1 MLLLFPLSGLFTTLP
16 PEYRRKVYP
25 QRKLYNCC
33 IIKKGRINNKNIMK
47 MSKRKG
53 FTLIELLVVI
63 AIIGILASIVLASLN
78 SARKKSRDA
87 RRVADVKQIQLA
99 LEMYFDS
106 NKSYPLPLLSATLPT
121 GCGGSA
127 CMSTV
132 PTDPL
137 GGNYSYA
144 ALGSGT
150 SCTSYHLGASIE
162 ENNPTLLGGDADA
175 AAGTPCT
182 NGGTDFNGG
191 PSPDAAKCVAGDA
204 GSYCYDLKP

>member
-1 MLLLFPLSGLFTTLP
+1 M
-16 PEYRRKVYP
+16 
-25 QRKLYNCC
+25 
-33 IIKKGRINNKNIMK
+33 NKRN
-47 MSKRKG
+47 KG

-106 NKSYPLPLLSATLPT
+106 NRNYPIPPLSTTLPT
-121 GCGGSA
+121 GCGGA
-127 CMSTV
+127 PCMSTV

-137 GGNYSYA
+137 GVAPNNAYNYA
-144 ALGSGT
+144 ALGSGA

-162 ENNPTLLGGDADA
+162 ENNPTLLDGDADA
-175 AAGTPCT
+175 VAGTPCT
-182 NGGTDFNGG
+182 NGGTEFSGA
-191 PSPDAAKCVAGDA
+191 DAGKCVATDN

>member
-1 MLLLFPLSGLFTTLP
+1 M
-16 PEYRRKVYP
+16 RK
-25 QRKLYNCC
+25 RN
-33 IIKKGRINNKNIMK
+33 
-47 MSKRKG
+47 KG

-87 RRVADVKQIQLA
+87 RRIADVKQIQLA

-106 NKSYPLPLLSATLPT
+106 NRNYPIPPLSTTLPT

-137 GGNYSYA
+137 GGAYSYA

-162 ENNPTLLGGDADA
+162 EDNPTLLGGDADA
-175 AAGTPCT
+175 AAGTICT
-182 NGGTDFNGG
+182 NGGTEFSGVDTG
-191 PSPDAAKCVAGDA
+191 KCATADA
-204 GSYCYDLKP
+204 GSHCYDLKP

>member
-1 MLLLFPLSGLFTTLP
+1 M
-16 PEYRRKVYP
+16 RK
-25 QRKLYNCC
+25 RN
-33 IIKKGRINNKNIMK
+33 
-47 MSKRKG
+47 KG

-99 LEMYFDS
+99 LEMSFDS
-106 NKSYPLPLLSATLPT
+106 NKAYPLTLASLTT
-121 GCGGSA
+121 GCGGSP

-137 GGNYSYA
+137 SGAYNYA

-162 ENNPTLLGGDADA
+162 ESNPTLLGGDADA
-175 AAGTPCT
+175 VAGTVCT
-182 NGGTDFNGG
+182 GGGTDFSGA
-191 PSPDAAKCVAGDA
+191 DAGKCAATDA